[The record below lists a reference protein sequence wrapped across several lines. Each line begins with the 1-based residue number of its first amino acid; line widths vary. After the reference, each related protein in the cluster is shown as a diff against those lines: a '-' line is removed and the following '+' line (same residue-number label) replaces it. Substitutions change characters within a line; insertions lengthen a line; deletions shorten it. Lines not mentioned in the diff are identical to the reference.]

1 MALTGRLQMRL
12 KPDIEKYIDR
22 RVSELGGSRSDYI
35 MLLIA
40 KDKETNVEDKR
51 FWVDAVDAQIDQ
63 LNKIMRELQAV
74 KKGLVG

>member
-1 MALTGRLQMRL
+1 MAPTGRLQMRL
-12 KPDIEKYIDR
+12 KPETEKYIDD
-22 RVSELGGSRSDYI
+22 RVSELGGGRSDYI

-63 LNKIMRELQAV
+63 LNKIMSELQAV
-74 KKGLVG
+74 KKELVG